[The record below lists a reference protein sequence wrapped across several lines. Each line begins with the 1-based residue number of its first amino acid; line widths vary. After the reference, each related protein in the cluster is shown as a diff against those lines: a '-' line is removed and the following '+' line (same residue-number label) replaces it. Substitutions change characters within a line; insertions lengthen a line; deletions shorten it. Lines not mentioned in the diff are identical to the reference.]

1 MAILPILV
9 APHPVLKKK
18 AEPVEKVD
26 ADIVKLM
33 DDMLDTMYD
42 APGIGLAAPQVGVSK
57 RVLVMDIAREGEDP
71 APIRM
76 ANPEIIWE
84 SEDVAPYEEGCLSF
98 PDQYAEVI
106 RPAQVK
112 VRYLD
117 ENNESREIEADDLL
131 ATCVQHEIDHLDGVV
146 FVDYLSTVKRS
157 MIMRKLKKVM
167 KTRSAAE

>member
-18 AEPVEKVD
+18 AEPVAEVD
-26 ADIVKLM
+26 AEIVKLM

-57 RVLVMDIAREGEDP
+57 RVLVMDIAREGDAPE
-71 APIRM
+71 PIRM

-84 SEDVAPYEEGCLSF
+84 SDETAPYEEGCLSF

-106 RPAQVK
+106 RPAKVK
-112 VRYLD
+112 VRYL
-117 ENNESREIEADDLL
+117 NEKNEACEIEADELL

-146 FVDYLSTVKRS
+146 FVDHLSTVKRS
-157 MIMRKLKKVM
+157 MIMRKLKKLM
-167 KTRSAAE
+167 KTKAA